1 MKRNRQGASIRSINL
16 VMTVLAVIISIL
28 LILATYD
35 ANTCYS
41 KLREKTD
48 YYIRWQKDASDL
60 QAGSD
65 YLTEQVRC
73 YAETGER
80 GYLDNYFEE
89 AEVTRQRDNAV
100 ARIHEYLGDAPAYHA
115 LVEAMD
121 ESVALMDR
129 EYYSMRL
136 KTEACG
142 YDVDEFPEAIRNVA
156 LSEQDAALSTE
167 AKDALARSM
176 VFDQEYRA
184 QKEAISGDVQKC
196 LLSLEEEFEGQRAA
210 TVDRLN
216 RLLLFQRALI
226 LVSIGITVVT
236 LLLVLLLIVK
246 PMLRSVHYVRAE
258 APLPVEGA
266 SEFRF
271 LANEYNQIHEANKV
285 QKEFLA
291 ALLDNMPALNFTKD
305 ADTGVY
311 IYCNHRFAE
320 YALKDAP
327 GDVIGLTDGE
337 IFDPETAAHF
347 VACDRQALA
356 MDRPYVFFENT
367 PDAAGNLHRFQT
379 TKMKFKD
386 STGRLCLLGMC
397 LDVTEV
403 MKATEEKEQAK
414 AAYREALSTSAVYE
428 SIVEALSGD
437 YFDLYYVDTDTD
449 DYVEYGS
456 WSEEGQRTT
465 EKRGT
470 DFFAESRRN
479 ANSYIYEEDL
489 GRFLE
494 ALDKEK
500 LLEGIRA
507 HGTSIHLYRL
517 NIDGVPTYVSMKAT
531 RIAGDDRHIII
542 GVSNVDAQIKDRL
555 AAERAAEERKSYL
568 WLSALN
574 GNLIVLYYVDP
585 ETNAYTQFS
594 ASSSYEGLGIATKG
608 ADFFKDCFA
617 NSLKTIHPED
627 LSLFHAQVTK
637 ANILATIERDG
648 VFTLA
653 YRLMSGDLP
662 TYVRLKAA
670 RVEDE
675 GKSLLIIGLT
685 DEDAQ
690 IRQEKEYARNLSVAR
705 KMATVDSLTGV
716 KNKHAYVQWEEKINA
731 SIAKGEQ
738 GPFAVVVCDV
748 NNLKAVNDLYGHK
761 EGDNYIKK
769 ACSRICGIFSHSP
782 VFRIGGDEFVAILS
796 GEDYTWRKTLMEQ
809 VSAVPEDP
817 SKARIGET
825 IAAGMAEY
833 RRDRH
838 ASLLSV
844 FEEADKAMYDRKQQ
858 MKADMEA
865 DALAADDGEDS
876 EVIPVINVRKR
887 LLIVDDMEMS
897 REMLGD
903 LLEEDYDILYAADG
917 VEALETMR
925 GHRNE
930 IDLVLLDLQMPN
942 MTGREVISQMQLDE
956 ELMSIPVIFLTV
968 DQKAELDC
976 LKIGAMDFIPKPY
989 PDIEIVKAR
998 IAKCIEL
1005 SEDRDLIR
1013 HTERDKLTG
1022 LLNKDYFFR
1031 YVSRLDQIYRGAAL
1045 DAIVCDINRFHSVN
1059 EKYGRQFCDLV
1070 LRSIGINIRK
1080 LARKTGG
1087 IGCRQGG
1094 DTFLLYCPHQDDY
1107 DRLLSDFLAGVFADR
1122 ETANKV
1128 NLRFGVFADAQREPD
1143 IGERFARA
1151 GEAADS
1157 VKDDPERL
1165 CGFI

>member
-1 MKRNRQGASIRSINL
+1 MKRSLHGTSIRSINL
-16 VMTVLAVIISIL
+16 VMTVLALIISAL

-35 ANTCYS
+35 ANARYS
-41 KLREKTD
+41 ELRTKTD
-48 YYIRWQKDASDL
+48 YYIQWQKDASAL

-80 GYLDNYFEE
+80 VYLDNYFEE
-89 AEVTRQRDNAV
+89 AEVTQQRDNAV
-100 ARIHEYLGDAPAYHA
+100 ARIHEYLGDAPAYQA
-115 LVEAMD
+115 LVAAMN

-142 YDVDEFPEAIRNVA
+142 YDVSEFPEAIRSVA
-156 LSEQDAALSTE
+156 LSETDAALSNE
-167 AKDALARSM
+167 AKDALARTM
-176 VFDQEYRA
+176 VFDQEYHA

-196 LLSLEEEFEGQRAA
+196 LSSLEEVFEGQRTA
-210 TVDRLN
+210 TIDRLN
-216 RLLLFQRALI
+216 RLLLFQRILI
-226 LVSIGITVVT
+226 IVSIGITILT
-236 LLLVLLLIVK
+236 LLLVLFLIVK

-258 APLPVEGA
+258 APLPVQGS

-285 QKEFLA
+285 QKEFLT

-305 ADTGVY
+305 VDSGVY
-311 IYCNHRFAE
+311 LYCNQRFAE

-327 GDVIGLTDGE
+327 GDVIGLTDHQL
-337 IFDPETAAHF
+337 FDSETADHF
-347 VACDRQALA
+347 VACDRKALS
-356 MDRPYVFFENT
+356 MDRPYVFFEDT

-379 TKMKFKD
+379 TKMKFID
-386 STGRLCLLGMC
+386 STGRHCLLGMC
-397 LDVTEV
+397 MDITDV

-428 SIVEALSGD
+428 SIVEALAGD

-449 DYVEYGS
+449 AYVEYGS
-456 WSEEGQRTT
+456 WTEAGKRTT
-465 EKRGT
+465 ERRGV
-470 DFFAESRRN
+470 DFFGESRQN
-479 ANSYIYEEDL
+479 ASRYIYEEDRE
-489 GRFLE
+489 RFIE
-494 ALDKEK
+494 AFDKEK
-500 LLEGIRA
+500 LLAEIRA
-507 HGTSIHLYRL
+507 HGTHIHLYRL
-517 NIDGVPTYVSMKAT
+517 MIDGVPTYVSMKAT
-531 RIAGDDRHIII
+531 RITGDDRHIII
-542 GVSNVDAQIKDRL
+542 GVSNVDAQVKDRL

-594 ASSSYEGLGIATKG
+594 ASTSYENLGIAKRG
-608 ADFFKDCFA
+608 ADFFQDSFE
-617 NSLKTIHPED
+617 NSSKTIHPED
-627 LSLFHAQVTK
+627 LALFRSQVTK
-637 ANILATIERDG
+637 QNILATIQRDG
-648 VFTLA
+648 MFTLA

-662 TYVRLKAA
+662 TYVRLRAA
-670 RVEDE
+670 RAEDE
-675 GKSLLIIGLT
+675 GKTLLIIGLT

-716 KNKHAYVQWEEKINA
+716 KNKHAYVQWEEKINGK
-731 SIAKGEQ
+731 IAKGEQ
-738 GPFAVVVCDV
+738 EPFAVVVCDV

-769 ACSRICGIFSHSP
+769 ACSRICGIYSHSP

-796 GEDYTWRKTLMEQ
+796 GEDYTWRKTLMDQ
-809 VSAVPEDP
+809 VSALPEDR

-825 IAAGMAEY
+825 IAAGMAEFKK
-833 RRDRH
+833 DRH
-838 ASLLSV
+838 ANLLSV
-844 FEEADKAMYDRKQQ
+844 FEEADKAMYERKQL
-858 MKADMEA
+858 MKESMQAEEG
-865 DALAADDGEDS
+865 AADS
-876 EVIPVINVRKR
+876 SLSSNVIPVINMRKR
-887 LLIVDDMEMS
+887 ILIADDMEMS

-917 VEALETMR
+917 AEALETLR
-925 GHRNE
+925 SHKNE

-942 MTGREVISQMQLDE
+942 MNGREVIAEMQVDE
-956 ELMSIPVIFLTV
+956 DLMSIPVIFLTV

-1022 LLNKDYFFR
+1022 LLNKEYFFR
-1031 YVSRLDQIYRGAAL
+1031 YVNRLDHIYRGTAL
-1045 DAIVCDINRFHSVN
+1045 DAVVCDINQYYSLN

-1070 LRSIGINIRK
+1070 LRSIGFNIRK
-1080 LARKTGG
+1080 LARRTGG
-1087 IGCRQGG
+1087 IGCRQSSN
-1094 DTFLLYCPHQDDY
+1094 TFLLYCPHQSDY
-1107 DRLLSDFLAGVFADR
+1107 EQLLSDFLKDVFADR
-1122 ETANKV
+1122 DTANKV
-1128 NLRFGVFADAQREPD
+1128 NLRFGVFADAQREAD
-1143 IGERFARA
+1143 IEERFVRAR
-1151 GEAADS
+1151 EAADS
-1157 VKDDPERL
+1157 VKGDPERI